1 MYSCIGNAKFEIYK
15 ETKITAEENLMKI
28 SVFKEKKETKYLWVM
43 LLNLEMNN
51 KEAELISTMKGSQII
66 PVEQIELECKC

>member
-1 MYSCIGNAKFEIYK
+1 MAKFKIYK
-15 ETKITAEENLMKI
+15 ETKITEHAEKAHKMFC
-28 SVFKEKKETKYLWVM
+28 VHWKKKYLWVM

-51 KEAELISTMKGSQII
+51 KETELISTKKGSQII

>member
-1 MYSCIGNAKFEIYK
+1 
-15 ETKITAEENLMKI
+15 
-28 SVFKEKKETKYLWVM
+28 M

-51 KEAELISTMKGSQII
+51 KETELISTKNGSQII